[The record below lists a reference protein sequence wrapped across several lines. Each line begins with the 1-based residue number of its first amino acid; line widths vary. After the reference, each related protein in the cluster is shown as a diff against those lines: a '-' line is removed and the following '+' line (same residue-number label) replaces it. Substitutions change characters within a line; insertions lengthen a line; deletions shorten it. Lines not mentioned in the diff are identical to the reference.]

1 MAVGMEKCAESARR
15 PSTEDIGG
23 KGSKLQWLGTGG
35 QRMGDRSPRGV
46 EERGW
51 FGERR

>member
-1 MAVGMEKCAESARR
+1 MAVGMERRAESARR
-15 PSTEDIGG
+15 PSTEDVGG

-35 QRMGDRSPRGV
+35 QGDGEREPPVG